1 MKTFSYIRVAGNSDQ
16 HYSIIMMLNNFHFTI
31 LILMTMT
38 LLSCRNQSDCAEF
51 KNGKFFSISPVTK
64 DKIIIERNDTLQV
77 ETNTETGII
86 MKSKISWKNPCE
98 YQLTAMSNSK
108 SLQDGVD
115 SFFSI
120 TPIVVKI
127 IDHGKDFY
135 VFQAKIDS
143 ANKHVEYSDTIRIL
157 K

>member
-1 MKTFSYIRVAGNSDQ
+1 MT
-16 HYSIIMMLNNFHFTI
+16 
-31 LILMTMT
+31 LIL
-38 LLSCRNQSDCAEF
+38 LCCRNQSDCSEF

-98 YQLTAMSNSK
+98 YQLTAISNSK
-108 SLQDGVD
+108 VLQDGVD

-120 TPIVVKI
+120 TPITVTI

-135 VFQAKIDS
+135 VFKAKVDS
-143 ANKHVEYSDTIRIL
+143 ANKHVEILDTIRVL